1 VLKLGAAEGWVITQD
16 GETLKTGFASDF
28 EAVAW
33 LHKRHSFSVDHAVEH
48 EGYDIVLIEN
58 GKVTYSYKQ
67 AMKER
72 KKLGATDLLE
82 LGARRPV
89 EGSEGT
95 AYIEL
100 VPGSHGWYRIRWW
113 SEDERRYY
121 VLAKRPSKAEAIA
134 YARGKG
140 FKVVDM
146 DEPALGAAK
155 TSKHPAPVWPE
166 FVDAYLEAAL
176 WASSVGDGE
185 DPLDKSYTVEDFTQE
200 AVDQA
205 VKDANDFIRS
215 NRKDLEAASSDRSQ
229 HGHDFWLT
237 RNRHG
242 AGFWDRGYG
251 AFGDRLTEAAHAYG
265 EINAY
270 ADEDG
275 KVRFE

>member
-1 VLKLGAAEGWVITQD
+1 MGAVEGWVVTHD
-16 GETLKTGFASDF
+16 GETLKSALKTDF
-28 EAVAW
+28 EAVEW
-33 LHKRHSFSVDHAVEH
+33 LHQRHGYSVDHAVRH
-48 EGYDIVLIEN
+48 EGYDIVLVKN
-58 GKVTYSYKQ
+58 GKVEYSYR
-67 AMKER
+67 KEMMER
-72 KKLGATDLLE
+72 GGSMGAHHP
-82 LGARRPV
+82 R

-100 VPGSHGWYRIRWW
+100 VPGSHGWYQIRWW

-121 VLAKRPSKAEAIA
+121 VLAKRPSKEEAIA

-146 DEPALGAAK
+146 EKPALDGPK
-155 TSKHPAPVWPE
+155 IKEHPVPVWPE

-176 WASSVGDGE
+176 WASATESGE
-185 DPLDKSYTVEDFTQE
+185 ALDKDYTIKDFTQE

-205 VKDANDFIRS
+205 VRDSNAFILS
-215 NRKDLEAASSDRSQ
+215 NRKDLEEASSDRSQ

-237 RNRHG
+237 RNHHG

-251 AFGDRLTEAAHAYG
+251 AVGDRLTKAAHTYG

-270 ADEDG
+270 ADNDG